1 MEVLQWL
8 LSWLINVKKVLYY
21 QLDIRKL
28 LLMLQLSCHLGKI
41 ALMMTKAFSQY
52 VGKHFLIPSWQK
64 RIYFEII
71 LTIASSKTFP
81 QKLPLFSS
89 ASRCKQ
95 NELDSNATT

>member
-8 LSWLINVKKVLYY
+8 LSWLINVKKVLCY
-21 QLDIRKL
+21 QLDIGKL
-28 LLMLQLSCHLGKI
+28 LLMLQLSCKI
-41 ALMMTKAFSQY
+41 ALMMTEAFSQY